1 MSKISEES
9 PTVVPSEEAAYAKF
23 RFVIVRI
30 LIASIAVFSTIF
42 FWYLVHCVWSEKVWT
57 LTILQQHFAG
67 IVSVPLASIG
77 ALCVVLVLRS
87 TEGPMEFEGLGFKF
101 KGGRR
106 ARRAL
111 GDVLHRYSP
120 GHQGSLVGRW

>member
-1 MSKISEES
+1 MSKISDES
-9 PTVVPSEEAAYAKF
+9 STIVQGEEAAYARF
-23 RFVIVRI
+23 RFVIVRV

-42 FWYLVHCVWSEKVWT
+42 FSYLVHCVWSEKAWT
-57 LTILQQHFAG
+57 LTILQQHFSG

-101 KGGRR
+101 KGAAGPVVLW
-106 ARRAL
+106 AMCFIVIVL
-111 GDVLHRYSP
+111 GIRVL
-120 GHQGSLVGRW
+120 W